1 MGLQKL
7 ISLQSEGKKAPIEKE
22 HQAVGTVSSCTYMA
36 YLKSIHPKSLVFL
49 FLVMQVVKMASHVVM
64 TLSLG
69 WWADSNL
76 VRQHEYYIQQY
87 GASLFLNGFS
97 SVGVNVLTAIIMV
110 SASMYEFYDTLF
122 HQNTTFC
129 SIIAGTFTIQCLN
142 MCSSQR

>member
-49 FLVMQVVKMASHVVM
+49 FLVMQVVKIASNAAM

-69 WWADSNL
+69 WWADSSL
-76 VRQHEYYIQQY
+76 VRQNEYFIQHY
-87 GASLFLNGFS
+87 GAYLFLNGFS
-97 SVGVNVLTAIIMV
+97 SIGANILTTIIMV
-110 SASMYEFYDTLF
+110 SASM
-122 HQNTTFC
+122 
-129 SIIAGTFTIQCLN
+129 
-142 MCSSQR
+142 

>member
-36 YLKSIHPKSLVFL
+36 YLKSIHPKCLVFL

-97 SVGVNVLTAIIMV
+97 SIGANILAPIIMV
-110 SASMYEFYDTLF
+110 SASM
-122 HQNTTFC
+122 
-129 SIIAGTFTIQCLN
+129 
-142 MCSSQR
+142 